1 MASNGSYPSG
11 SDFVFTNAAGGR
23 LVWFQ
28 HGFARLTKFFVSM
41 RFELRIRT
49 CQLVSSGEIFVGAMS
64 EPMSESRV
72 LLRIPAKL
80 KATLTELAEREH
92 RSLNKQ
98 IEFLLERRIREENSS
113 ETVES
118 ERASSARGERK

>member
-1 MASNGSYPSG
+1 
-11 SDFVFTNAAGGR
+11 
-23 LVWFQ
+23 
-28 HGFARLTKFFVSM
+28 
-41 RFELRIRT
+41 
-49 CQLVSSGEIFVGAMS
+49 MS

-98 IEFLLERRIREENSS
+98 IEFLLERCIREENSS

-118 ERASSARGERK
+118 ERASSARGKRK